1 MSDICKLFCIFLNAN
16 KLSFWLGNVRGCK
29 RYHVDMVPFRL
40 LVTYEG
46 QGTELLPNYAAD
58 REAFIEGKP
67 NNEIIKDKSAK
78 KIYK

>member
-1 MSDICKLFCIFLNAN
+1 
-16 KLSFWLGNVRGCK
+16 
-29 RYHVDMVPFRL
+29 MVPFRL

-67 NNEIIKDKSAK
+67 NNEIIKDKSARK
-78 KIYK
+78 FINKWDVAIFRGGEMEYFIELRIQH